1 MTALRDAGAVT
12 LKSSVFRREREASWR
27 ELEALVE
34 RIEKKGLKR
43 LTAEETLRLPAL
55 YRQTLSS
62 LSVAR
67 ATSLDAALLAYLEA
81 LSARAYLAIYGVN
94 AGFTSSLWDVLWRR
108 IPAAMRAGTGCLL
121 VAALIFFAGTLVAY
135 ALVIGNPDW
144 FYSFI
149 PVEMAGGRT
158 PTSSDE
164 ALRSVIY
171 DKAHSGMSE
180 LQFFTSWLF
189 SHNAG
194 IGLLSFAL
202 GFAFGVPTMLLMFY
216 NGCMLGAFVALYAG
230 RGLGADI
237 GGWLFVHG
245 TTEITAIVICGGA
258 GLVIGRAVA
267 FPGRL
272 SRLDNLAQSGRSA
285 AMMLVGAVVMLFAAA
300 FLEGYAR
307 QLVTDMPT
315 RYAIGGI
322 MFTIWMFWFLAG
334 GRRGSRNRQL

>member
-1 MTALRDAGAVT
+1 MSAAVAQGSPA
-12 LKSSVFRREREASWR
+12 LKSSVFRREREATWR
-27 ELEALVE
+27 ELEALVK
-34 RIEKKGLKR
+34 IVEKKGLKR
-43 LTAEETLRLPAL
+43 LTAEQTLRLPAL

-94 AGFTSSLWDVLWRR
+94 AGFAASIWDVLWRR
-108 IPAAMRAGTGCLL
+108 VPAAVRSGAGCLL
-121 VAALIFFAGTLVAY
+121 LATLIFGAGVLVAY
-135 ALVIGNPDW
+135 ALVTGNADW
-144 FYSFI
+144 YYSFM
-149 PVEMAGGRT
+149 PADMAADRT
-158 PTSSDE
+158 PTASDE
-164 ALRSVIY
+164 ALRASIY
-171 DKAHSGMSE
+171 GEAGFQVGEMQIFASR
-180 LQFFTSWLF
+180 LF

-216 NGCMLGAFVALYAG
+216 NGCTLGAFIALYAG
-230 RGLGADI
+230 RGLGVDV

-245 TTEITAIVICGGA
+245 TTEISAILICGGA

-272 SRLDNLAQSGRSA
+272 TRLDNLAQSGRSA
-285 AMMLVGAVVMLFAAA
+285 AMMLVGAVIMLFTAA

-307 QLVTDMPT
+307 QLVDDMPT
-315 RYAIGGI
+315 RYAIVGI
-322 MFTIWMFWFLAG
+322 MFAIWMFWFLAG
-334 GRRGSRNRQL
+334 GRRGNRHRTD